1 VSRGFTRPIDSPERM
16 IASRGP
22 RSDHPR
28 SLAGMSYGWWKFI
41 HLAGV
46 VGFVAAHG
54 TSMAA
59 TVLMRRIREP
69 QQVAGVL
76 QLSAATVSAFYLSTL
91 VLLLGGIGA
100 GVVGQWFDQGWIWLS
115 LGMLVGVGVLMFP
128 MARRHFRRVRMILE
142 LMETGTAVSQDD
154 FARVVNSGNPV
165 LTAGTG
171 FVAILFILYLM
182 VLKPF

>member
-1 VSRGFTRPIDSPERM
+1 
-16 IASRGP
+16 
-22 RSDHPR
+22 
-28 SLAGMSYGWWKFI
+28 MSYGWWKFI

-69 QQVAGVL
+69 QQVAGIL
-76 QLSAATVSAFYLSTL
+76 QLSAATTNAFYVSTL
-91 VLLLGGIGA
+91 VLLVGGIGA
-100 GVVGQWFDQGWIWLS
+100 GIQGQWFGQGWIWVS
-115 LGMLVGVGVLMFP
+115 LGLLVAVGVLMFP
-128 MARRHFRRVRMILE
+128 MARGHFRRVRMVLE
-142 LMETGTAVSQDD
+142 LMDSGTTVSRDD
-154 FARVVNSGNPV
+154 FVRVLDSGNPI

-171 FVAILFILYLM
+171 VVAILLIVYLM

>member
-1 VSRGFTRPIDSPERM
+1 
-16 IASRGP
+16 
-22 RSDHPR
+22 
-28 SLAGMSYGWWKFI
+28 MSYGWWKFI

-69 QQVAGVL
+69 QQVSGVL
-76 QLSAATVSAFYLSTL
+76 QLSAATVSAFYVSTL
-91 VLLLGGIGA
+91 LLLVGGIGA
-100 GVVGQWFDQGWIWLS
+100 GVQGQWFEQGWIWVS
-115 LGMLVGVGVLMFP
+115 IVVLVVIGVLMFP
-128 MARRHFRRVRMILE
+128 MARGHFRRIRMVLE
-142 LMETGTAVSQDD
+142 LMDSGTTVSRDD
-154 FARVVNSGNPV
+154 FARVLDSGNPI

-171 FVAILFILYLM
+171 TVALLFIVYLM

>member
-1 VSRGFTRPIDSPERM
+1 MSRGFTRLIDSPEGM
-16 IASRGP
+16 IASHWSGASNVP
-22 RSDHPR
+22 PTLR

-76 QLSAATVSAFYLSTL
+76 QLSAATVSAFYVSTL
-91 VLLLGGIGA
+91 VLLIGGIGA
-100 GVVGQWFDQGWIWLS
+100 GVRGNGSTRGGSGCRWACWSGSGCSCFPWL
-115 LGMLVGVGVLMFP
+115 
-128 MARRHFRRVRMILE
+128 
-142 LMETGTAVSQDD
+142 
-154 FARVVNSGNPV
+154 VVISAGSG
-165 LTAGTG
+165 
-171 FVAILFILYLM
+171 
-182 VLKPF
+182 